1 MTRNKRYLLI
11 IGLLIMV
18 GTLPWFCHFIWEST
32 TSLFKVRSIFLNL
45 IIHFIIAIFV
55 GILFFRF
62 KFKLT
67 LLIPIILVIISTSL
81 LWNINRFEL
90 HKLQYQK
97 DEIAI
102 HSEPECYKEI
112 NYKNYWDYINNGCHV
127 SVTDLVLS
135 LTYRMLIWS
144 LTIVIIKYVLT
155 KTRTVKK
162 VDNLELLD

>member
-1 MTRNKRYLLI
+1 MTQNKRYLLI

-32 TSLFKVRSIFLNL
+32 TGIFKIRSIFLNL
-45 IIHFIIAIFV
+45 IIHFLIAIFV

-81 LWNINRFEL
+81 IWNINRFEF
-90 HKLQYQK
+90 HKQQYQNG
-97 DEIAI
+97 EIAI
-102 HSEPECYKEI
+102 QSEPDCYKEI

-127 SVTDLVLS
+127 TVTDVVLS
-135 LTYRMLIWS
+135 LIYRILIWS
-144 LTIVIIKYVLT
+144 LTLALIKYILT
-155 KTRTVKK
+155 KTRTDKK